1 MKIGEKNYLK
11 IEVVFNGET
20 IAVFTD
26 KDLKISQGTSIDYTP
41 ALMPKYDQKE
51 ALSYAIRGIDDKLKT
66 YASLGIDKYFEEF
79 SKLVELRKTL
89 KSELEE
95 LSDDGKT

>member
-1 MKIGEKNYLK
+1 MKIGEKKYSK

-26 KDLKISQGTSIDYTP
+26 NDLKISQGTSIDYTP

-51 ALSYAIRGIDDKLKT
+51 VIRLALDSLRRKVSLLSCSEENFAEISRLLKLRDT
-66 YASLGIDKYFEEF
+66 
-79 SKLVELRKTL
+79 LVE
-89 KSELEE
+89 ELEE
-95 LSDDGKT
+95 LSDNGKT